1 MSISIVL
8 PTLHGMGWNAADR
21 RERWNPKRCGEL
33 SEAAFLLKATEQG
46 FLVAKPWGDSDRYD
60 FIVDS
65 GTRLWR
71 VQLKSTA
78 VLQQR
83 GYQVNLMHKMCRKR
97 MVGYNAE
104 EIDMLVVH
112 IPPVDVWYVLPVEL
126 VAPSTNLRLYPNIM
140 VRLRRWERYR
150 EAWGLFTGKPVK
162 QYPR

>member
-8 PTLHGMGWNAADR
+8 PTLYGMGWNAADR

-46 FLVAKPWGDSDRYD
+46 FLVAKPWGDSERYD

-78 VLQQR
+78 SLNAR
-83 GYQVNLMHKMCRKR
+83 GYLVNTVSKMYGKSG
-97 MVGYNAE
+97 VAYKADD
-104 EIDMLVVH
+104 IDMLVVH
-112 IPPVDVWYVLPVEL
+112 IPPLDIWYVLPVG
-126 VAPSTNLRLYPNIM
+126 VFTPNSYLRLYPNIK
-140 VRLRRWERYR
+140 VRNRRWERYR
-150 EAWGLFTGKPVK
+150 EAWGLFTGKPAK
-162 QYPR
+162 RHLM